1 MSFPVRFPP
10 ASNRLPRLAAALLLG
25 GACAHAAWAQGDK
38 QPEKPARLGWNL
50 ETLESLRGQGAAPAG
65 ASLALMS
72 PSARAPA
79 LEGVVDLARAWRLAL
94 EHDPSYQAAIS
105 EQAAADT
112 ERAQGRAALLP
123 QVQAGY
129 SRSRIS
135 GTIEQP
141 GFLGQRV
148 SSDVRYDSSSAYV
161 QLQQP
166 LLNYSRYA
174 DYQRGQARAGQG
186 LAAFAVKQ
194 QEAGLRLATAYL
206 NVLLAGDRLALQR
219 ELEKSLDEQAR
230 AQESLYVQNEGTRT
244 DAQET
249 RARLARTRADVIAA
263 QDQLRTA
270 NRELQA
276 LLGAAP
282 LQLAPAKPDF
292 PLPPLVPAD
301 LGVWLERARANNA
314 EVKSAR
320 EAVKVAD
327 TEVSRA
333 ASRYFP
339 SMDLVASLSKA
350 ESENLSTLSQRTN
363 TFLVGISVNIPIFTG
378 GYNTANT
385 ARARAD
391 RSRLEQELR
400 AATERAQAET
410 TRQYSAVLSGE
421 QRIRALEAAAESS
434 RLSLEAA
441 RKGYEY
447 GVASNVDV
455 LKVQD
460 KLFQALSDL
469 SRARLEYI
477 LARLSLAAAV
487 GDLQAGEFDAVS
499 QVFFTAPDPARS
511 LSTAG

>member
-1 MSFPVRFPP
+1 MFFSARFLP
-10 ASNRLPRLAAALLLG
+10 ALNRSSRVAAALLLG
-25 GACAHAAWAQGDK
+25 GACVHAAWAQDGK
-38 QPEKPARLGWNL
+38 QAEKPAQPGWNL
-50 ETLESLRGQGAAPAG
+50 ETLQSLHKQEPADGG
-65 ASLALMS
+65 ASLVVMS
-72 PSARAPA
+72 PSARVPA
-79 LEGVVDLARAWRLAL
+79 LEGLVDLARAWRLAL
-94 EHDPSYQAAIS
+94 EHDPTYQAAIS
-105 EQAAADT
+105 EQAASDT

-135 GTIEQP
+135 GSVEQP
-141 GFLGQRV
+141 NFRGQRV
-148 SSDVRYDSSSAYV
+148 SSDVRYDSSNAYV

-174 DYQRGQARAGQG
+174 EYQRGQARAGEG
-186 LAAFAVKQ
+186 EAVFAVRQ
-194 QEAGLRLATAYL
+194 QEAGTRLATAYL
-206 NVLLAGDRLALQR
+206 NVLLADDRLALQR

-276 LLGAAP
+276 LLGATPQA
-282 LQLAPAKPDF
+282 LAPAKRDF

-301 LGVWLERARANNA
+301 LSIWLERARVNNA
-314 EVKSAR
+314 EVKAAR

-350 ESENLSTLSQRTN
+350 ESENLSTLSQRSN
-363 TFLVGISVNIPIFTG
+363 TFLVGINVNIPIFTG

-400 AATERAQAET
+400 AATERALAET

-421 QRIRALEAAAESS
+421 QRIRALEAAVESS
-434 RLSLEAA
+434 RLSLDAA
-441 RKGYEY
+441 RKGYDY
-447 GVASNVDV
+447 GIASNVDV

-469 SRARLEYI
+469 SRARLEYV

-487 GDLQAGEFDAVS
+487 GDLQASEFDAVN
-499 QVFFTAPDPARS
+499 QVFFE
-511 LSTAG
+511 G